1 MSFTEWT
8 LRQFLIIS
16 TNCKMKRIIHT
27 VLVIA
32 LTASLFGIISCD
44 GHKGTQTEKKEDTA
58 TLTLSNWEDTLA
70 YALGVRYYQE
80 KSTGYSISLN
90 EYLEKNM
97 ERIYGSENYSEYFQ
111 RISQRGVSDAT
122 NGRTNLQ
129 LSFVGTFLNLI
140 DCENDILKYEKGI
153 AIEKDE
159 VKAHRMTVSMNNT
172 YKRIQFILRDQSSF
186 PYSFK
191 RIENYRQ
198 KRDSILALPPDK
210 FMMPKTSSA
219 TSETGSHTSSQTQN
233 AKEKSIGN
241 WTLKNN
247 QYESNYLSEENDK
260 GCKIRF
266 ILSKGRIDLVF
277 CTKIE
282 SDYEMKLLV
291 NGNEYLLSGSRTG
304 KKFTITS
311 PHEISTILSLM
322 ERGNFTFQYMFLES
336 GASHW
341 GWYDFPIYSQLN
353 QATRAYNSLTSE

>member
-1 MSFTEWT
+1 
-8 LRQFLIIS
+8 
-16 TNCKMKRIIHT
+16 MKRIIHSAF
-27 VLVIA
+27 VIA
-32 LTASLFGIISCD
+32 FIAFSSCIISCD
-44 GHKGTQTEKKEDTA
+44 GHKGTQAEKTEDTA

-80 KSTGYSISLN
+80 KATGYSIPLN

-97 ERIYGSENYSEYFQ
+97 ESIYGSENYSEYFQ
-111 RISQRGVSDAT
+111 RISQRGVSDAA
-122 NGRTNLQ
+122 NGRTSLQ
-129 LSFVGTFLNLI
+129 LSFVGSFLNLV
-140 DCENDILKYEKGI
+140 DCENDILKYEKEI

-159 VKAHRMTVSMNNT
+159 VKALRMTISMNNT

-198 KRDSILALPPDK
+198 KRDSILALPQDK
-210 FMMPKTSSA
+210 FVMPKTSST
-219 TSETGSHTSSQTQN
+219 TSETEPHTSSQTQN
-233 AKEKSIGN
+233 AKERAIGN

-266 ILSKGRIDLVF
+266 ILSKGRIDVVF
-277 CTKIE
+277 STKIE

-291 NGNEYLLSGSRTG
+291 DGNEYPLSGSRNG
-304 KKFTITS
+304 KIFTINS